1 MYHFKLRRDTRAAT
15 GRIQDL
21 VDQGIL
27 SAETVM
33 AACLSY
39 MGESEVADMAER
51 EGFFDFE
58 DAE

>member
-1 MYHFKLRRDTRAAT
+1 MYHFKPLRDTRVAS
-15 GRIQDL
+15 GRVQDL

-27 SAETVM
+27 SAEIVM

-39 MGESEVADMAER
+39 MSESEVADMAEQ

>member
-1 MYHFKLRRDTRAAT
+1 MYHFKPSRDARATTRRV
-15 GRIQDL
+15 QDL

-33 AACLSY
+33 AACLSH
-39 MGESEVADMAER
+39 MSEHDVADMAER